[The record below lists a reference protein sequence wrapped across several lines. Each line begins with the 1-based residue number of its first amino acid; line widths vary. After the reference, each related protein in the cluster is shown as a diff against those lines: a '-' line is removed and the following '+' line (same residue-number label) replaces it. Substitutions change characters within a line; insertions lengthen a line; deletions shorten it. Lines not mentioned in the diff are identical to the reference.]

1 MAREAAAAIEAKAI
15 ADCAEA
21 DARIAAGLHANG
33 APMFSTTTFKD
44 NGEPIMLDDQG
55 KRSVFCDI
63 ADDADA
69 AKPAANVV
77 QLPTPQEAAARI
89 LAARLPE
96 VQKTPPTLKL
106 GQIGERLG
114 FSLTGDFLKNIGFE
128 PAARD
133 KSALLFHERDF
144 ALICMRLVSHIQ
156 QVQAK
161 QAA

>member
-1 MAREAAAAIEAKAI
+1 MLALPDMARCCEKAT
-15 ADCAEA
+15 AQGVAVCTDCADASAGYQAAMAPVRSEA
-21 DARIAAGLHANG
+21 LY
-33 APMFSTTTFKD
+33 T
-44 NGEPIMLDDQG
+44 
-55 KRSVFCDI
+55 
-63 ADDADA
+63 
-69 AKPAANVV
+69 NVV
-77 QLPTPQEAAARI
+77 PLATRPTDTPAPA
-89 LAARLPE
+89 
-96 VQKTPPTLKL
+96 TPPTLKL